1 MKTPTYLD
9 PTNPITAAILPLKTD
24 AIERA
29 EKEARETIIRVRA
42 DFEAHGWNLDAVAPR
57 GDSWRDGRETY
68 KKKMAKHNF
77 YRSLSTYTEPTLRP
91 GQPNI
96 RKASEEAEAKFISNA
111 REDAATQYDMFVAKL
126 VRKIGDCET
135 ATLAGSHVWG
145 HSILT
150 VTKADASVERWK
162 TQTIINVSVHGK
174 LFNQWPSRKV
184 K

>member
-9 PTNPITAAILPLKTD
+9 PTNAITAAILPLKTD

-29 EKEARETIIRVRA
+29 EQEARLAISRVLH
-42 DFEAHGWNLDAVAPR
+42 DFEDAGWDLDKVAPR
-57 GDSWRDGRETY
+57 GDSWNDPRNY
-68 KKKMAKHNF
+68 KTMMAKHNF
-77 YRSLSTYTEPTLRP
+77 YNSLSTYTAPTRMP
-91 GQPNI
+91 GQPNT
-96 RKASEEAEAKFISNA
+96 RKRSEEAEARFIKNA
-111 REDAATQYDMFVAKL
+111 REDAALQYDMFVAKL
-126 VRKIGDCET
+126 VRKIGACET

-150 VTKADASVERWK
+150 VTKADASIERWK

>member
-29 EKEARETIIRVRA
+29 EKEARETIVRVLA
-42 DFEAHGWNLDAVAPR
+42 AMEAAGWDLNVAAPR
-57 GDSWRDGRETY
+57 GDSWNDPSNY
-68 KKKMAKHNF
+68 KAKMAKHNF
-77 YRSLSTYTEPTLRP
+77 YNSLTTYTEAVGRP
-91 GQPNI
+91 GRPNI
-96 RKASEEAEAKFISNA
+96 RKRSDDAEARFIKNS
-111 REDAATQYDMFVAKL
+111 REDAALQYDMFVAKL
-126 VRKIGDCET
+126 VRKIGACET

-150 VTKADASVERWK
+150 VAKADGSVERWK